1 MPIEQGR
8 GQKEAYA
15 FMEKNEEVTS
25 CKIPFVQ
32 LHAAIVY
39 TIPKLQAGNVVGVR
53 VHSRLLLASIA
64 QQSLGE
70 PRSDNNM
77 VRRRFEIDD
86 SREVNSYKPL
96 ELRWFQSIDFLKVS
110 SLGRRQAKNGEERAN
125 VVIG

>member
-1 MPIEQGR
+1 M
-8 GQKEAYA
+8 
-15 FMEKNEEVTS
+15 
-25 CKIPFVQ
+25 
-32 LHAAIVY
+32 
-39 TIPKLQAGNVVGVR
+39 VGVR

-110 SLGRRQAKNGEERAN
+110 SLGRR
-125 VVIG
+125 